1 MKKITKFNILNTVLI
16 ILYIVII
23 FLDVF
28 IDITNIPNNV
38 FWFILFLFMYG
49 CSILSK
55 SIRFKSDSSLWLGIT
70 MISVAITYIIIHYL
84 GLKLEIF
91 YPMFLISPIIGSLF
105 VGLIFKDVLQ
115 LKVILYIGV
124 LFVILMLFS
133 LKFITILQAIL
144 ILICLYTVLIV
155 CMHIFS
161 KHNFS

>member
-1 MKKITKFNILNTVLI
+1 MKKITKFNILNVILI

-28 IDITNIPNNV
+28 IDITSMPNNV
-38 FWFILFLFMYG
+38 FWFILFLLIYG
-49 CSILSK
+49 CSALSK
-55 SIRFKSDSSLWLGIT
+55 SILFKSDSSLWLGMT
-70 MISVAITYIIIHYL
+70 MVSVAITYIIIYYL
-84 GLKLEIF
+84 GLKLGTF

-144 ILICLYTVLIV
+144 ILICLYTVLII
-155 CMHIFS
+155 CMRIFS
-161 KHNFS
+161 KHNFN